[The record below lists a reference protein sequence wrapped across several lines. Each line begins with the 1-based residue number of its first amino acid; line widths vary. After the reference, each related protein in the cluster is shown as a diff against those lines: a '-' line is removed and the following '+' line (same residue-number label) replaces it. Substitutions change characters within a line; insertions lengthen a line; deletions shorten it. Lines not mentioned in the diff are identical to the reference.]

1 MAVLIGCGTS
11 SSTAC
16 LDSSSCSAS
25 QSCQGGVCVEGSCQD
40 ECELGQSLCLLGR
53 AATCARQPNGCAQ
66 LSAPTE
72 CPAGLV
78 CSGGICT
85 DRCADQCTAGTKRCT
100 GSKVQLC
107 ERKDSGCTDWSTPT
121 ACAMGAACS
130 NNTCPGCT
138 DSCVAGTSSCLSDS
152 SQRSCQLGAS
162 GCLEWTTTSCGSG
175 EMCIDQQCAP
185 RTPCDPS
192 CPMGLSCDFSGQCT
206 GPLNALVL
214 NQEGYAVSG
223 SLTVNGA
230 TPNKDSA
237 YCSQPSNANDL
248 LAQISFIE
256 PVKGHNATVSITCST
271 SGFNFSTTLPP
282 GTYEVRVS
290 PGTFATHAKVNL
302 VSVNYLVKAGLAV
315 RVPYRA

>member
-1 MAVLIGCGTS
+1 
-11 SSTAC
+11 
-16 LDSSSCSAS
+16 
-25 QSCQGGVCVEGSCQD
+25 
-40 ECELGQSLCLLGR
+40 
-53 AATCARQPNGCAQ
+53 
-66 LSAPTE
+66 
-72 CPAGLV
+72 
-78 CSGGICT
+78 
-85 DRCADQCTAGTKRCT
+85 
-100 GSKVQLC
+100 
-107 ERKDSGCTDWSTPT
+107 
-121 ACAMGAACS
+121 
-130 NNTCPGCT
+130 
-138 DSCVAGTSSCLSDS
+138 
-152 SQRSCQLGAS
+152 
-162 GCLEWTTTSCGSG
+162 
-175 EMCIDQQCAP
+175 
-185 RTPCDPS
+185 
-192 CPMGLSCDFSGQCT
+192 MGLSCDFSGQCT